1 MKTVY
6 EVLKTYDRQKIIDE
20 YIYRYGPSLWQLA
33 NKKAT
38 PKELI
43 DTLRH
48 SINLHI
54 DYLLAFDPKP
64 NKDEILLAH
73 HVLPDN
79 LSLLDDVDYALIKL
93 SDEIGELGPIS
104 YAFEFSPTEEIIGFH
119 ISDAYTTQYHL
130 TELLAHFIHE
140 SSFFGWMREELEE
153 ERNTLDKAMEEIESG
168 EATLIPAGVVM
179 DNLKEDWDWVPENRN
194 EAEQEREMEIMRII
208 WRYNKDCL
216 KREIEETKKLMEEGK
231 E

>member
-6 EVLKTYDRQKIIDE
+6 EVLKTYDRKKIVDE
-20 YIYRYGPSLWQLA
+20 YLYTYGPFFWEIA
-33 NKKAT
+33 IDDTHT
-38 PKELI
+38 PKEIRDKLEEK
-43 DTLRH
+43 
-48 SINLHI
+48 INHHI
-54 DYLLAFDPKP
+54 DYLLTFTPKP
-64 NKDEILLAH
+64 STKDVLLAY
-73 HVLPDN
+73 HVIPDSN
-79 LSLLDDVDYALIKL
+79 LDDVNYVLVDLEEK
-93 SDEIGELGPIS
+93 EGEFTPTS
-104 YAFEFSPTEEIIGFH
+104 YAFEFSPTEEILGFLV
-119 ISDAYTTQYHL
+119 SDAYTTQYYL
-130 TELLAHFIHE
+130 TELLAYFLNE
-140 SSFFGWMREELEE
+140 SSFFGWMREGLEE